1 MAAVCES
8 VEAFTGLV
16 QPHNSMDTDKVMI
29 LSIFTSLIKF
39 VIDDENALNVQ
50 KMSADDTGLMRLKK
64 EQIAALLI
72 WISF

>member
-1 MAAVCES
+1 
-8 VEAFTGLV
+8 
-16 QPHNSMDTDKVMI
+16 MDTDKVMI